1 MQCWKSSPANP
12 VTVAG
17 RESRTHEGRPL
28 LHGVTRRE
36 NVRDEEEN
44 EQEIKSLIAQA
55 QFTIAASS

>member
-1 MQCWKSSPANP
+1 MEFLS
-12 VTVAG
+12 TVAMRRKVSTDMTDASPG
-17 RESRTHEGRPL
+17 V
-28 LHGVTRRE
+28 LHGVIRRE

>member
-1 MQCWKSSPANP
+1 MEFPS
-12 VTVAG
+12 TVAI
-17 RESRTHEGRPL
+17 RRKVSTDMTDASL
-28 LHGVTRRE
+28 DVLHGVTRRE

>member
-1 MQCWKSSPANP
+1 MEFLS
-12 VTVAG
+12 TVAM
-17 RESRTHEGRPL
+17 RRKVSTDMTDASPDV
-28 LHGVTRRE
+28 LHGVIRRE